1 MKPAAPLL
9 LQCRVMHDRLRPARN
24 RFVYP
29 VFCLRAD
36 IDALPALQRWW
47 FGVDRSR
54 LFSLHTRDYGP
65 RDGTSLSQ
73 WIRPRL
79 ASLGLPDDGPIWLQT
94 TPRIFGYVFN
104 PVSFWYCYDK
114 AGALRA
120 LVAEVNNTFG
130 DHHAYLVTAP
140 DLGAIQASTV
150 LATRK
155 QLHVSPFNTVQGH
168 YAFHVRETASTAYAG
183 IDYHDDSGLL
193 LRTSIGG
200 RKVPLTLRRMLM
212 VLASQPWAA
221 IAVIVRIHWQAF
233 RLWRMSV
240 PFHGKH
246 PPSVP
251 PVG

>member
-1 MKPAAPLL
+1 MNPAALL
-9 LQCRVMHDRLRPARN
+9 LRCRVMHDRLRPAHN
-24 RFVYP
+24 RFVYS
-29 VFCLRAD
+29 VFCLRVD
-36 IDALPALQRWW
+36 IDTLPALQRWW
-47 FGVDRSR
+47 FGVDRKR
-54 LFSLHTRDYGP
+54 LISLYTRDHGA

-79 ASLGLPDDGPIWLQT
+79 AALGLPDDGTIWLQT

-104 PVSFWYCYDK
+104 PVSFWYCYDRT
-114 AGALRA
+114 GALRA

-130 DHHAYLVTAP
+130 EHHAYLVTAP
-140 DLGAIQASTV
+140 DLGAIQSATV

-155 QLHVSPFNTVQGH
+155 RLHVSPFNDVQGY
-168 YAFHVRETASTAYAG
+168 YAFQVRETEGAAYVG
-183 IDYHDDSGLL
+183 IDYYDDQGLV

-200 RKVPLTLRRMLM
+200 RKASLTLNRMLS
-212 VLASQPWAA
+212 VLACQPWAA
-221 IAVIVRIHWQAF
+221 IAVIVRIHWQAL

-251 PVG
+251 PVR